1 MKEYIKPNI
10 LCMSFI
16 NQTCILAGSP
26 TMPIGDEE
34 GDDEGNYGNVNGND
48 RNSGYGTWDDIDE
61 EED

>member
-1 MKEYIKPNI
+1 
-10 LCMSFI
+10 MSFI